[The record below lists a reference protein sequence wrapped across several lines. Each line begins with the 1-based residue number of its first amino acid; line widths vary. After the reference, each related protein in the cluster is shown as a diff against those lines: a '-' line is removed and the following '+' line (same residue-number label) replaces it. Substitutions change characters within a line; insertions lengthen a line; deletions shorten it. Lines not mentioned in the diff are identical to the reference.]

1 MSEQKLTAEEFVRS
15 VVAKS
20 FNQSIDN
27 ETLLQVAKK
36 VKEAVATKPRQ
47 SRNSE
52 AA

>member
-1 MSEQKLTAEEFVRS
+1 MSEKKLTAEEFVRN

-20 FNQSIDN
+20 FNQSIDD

-36 VKEAVATKPRQ
+36 VKEAVTPKQRP
-47 SRNSE
+47 SRSE